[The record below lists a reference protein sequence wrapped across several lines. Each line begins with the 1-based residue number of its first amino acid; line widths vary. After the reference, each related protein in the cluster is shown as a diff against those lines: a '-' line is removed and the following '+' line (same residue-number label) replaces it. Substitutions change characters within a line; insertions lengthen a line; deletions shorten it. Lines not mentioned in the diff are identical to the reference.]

1 MFRGKVAS
9 IHKKKKKKRE
19 REKKKILGAVLW
31 GSKVKWQIYSACEE
45 DMNLEGSEG

>member
-1 MFRGKVAS
+1 MTLDVSRKS
-9 IHKKKKKKRE
+9 CLSSLKR
-19 REKKKILGAVLW
+19 KKKILGAMLW